1 MLLSCIKKASAAVM
15 LCACTAISAVAAD
28 LPVLKAGFIFTT
40 HHTPFLV
47 ACSKGEGLKDM
58 GVWLKELEPR
68 VAYELM
74 KGDKPVAL
82 LDLVVCKNGAESATL
97 IAQKHMDIGLGSVT
111 AIMAGV
117 DKGIDM
123 KIICPLQTEGMGL
136 IAPKGSDVKTVED
149 FIGLVQKSEDPIV
162 VGFHSPTSA
171 PKIVFEAAMVNLGFK
186 VSLDPADRSA
196 DILLSDLKETSNLLA
211 ALTAKQVDAV
221 VGPSPFPEIAVTK
234 GAGQLLCSLRD
245 LPPAGKWKDFPCCV
259 AVASKEIMEEQPEA
273 VQAYVD
279 LIAHANQ
286 WSNDRHEEAGAIAA
300 EWLGLPA
307 EAGRMSNLIFLND
320 FSDSWLAG
328 ADRYLNML
336 NDMNK
341 LNGSVKGKSIEECK
355 DLLIDDSWLKNAA
368 K

>member
-1 MLLSCIKKASAAVM
+1 MSLSWIKKASLATL
-15 LCACTAISAVAAD
+15 LCAATAVSAFAAD
-28 LPVLKAGFIFTT
+28 LPVLKTGFIFTT

-47 ACSKGEGLKDM
+47 ACSQGENLKEM
-58 GVWLKELEPR
+58 GVWLKEVEPR

-74 KGDKPVAL
+74 KGDKAVAL

-97 IAQKHMDIGLGSVT
+97 IAQKHMDLGLGSVT

-136 IAPKGSDVKTVED
+136 IAPKGSDVKTIDD
-149 FIGLVQKSEDPIV
+149 FVALVKKSQDPVI

-171 PKIVFEAAMVNLGFK
+171 PKIVFEAAMRNLGFK
-186 VSLDPADRSA
+186 VSLDPADRTA

-245 LPPAGKWKDFPCCV
+245 LPPVGKWQDFPCCV
-259 AVASKEIMEEQPEA
+259 AVASAEVMADQPQA

-279 LIAHANQ
+279 LLVGANQ
-286 WSNDRHEEAGAIAA
+286 WSNDHRQEAGAIAA

-320 FSDSWLAG
+320 FNKGWLAG
-328 ADRYLNML
+328 ADRYLKML

-341 LNGSVKGKSIEECK
+341 LNGSIKGKTIDECR
-355 DLLIDDSWLKNAA
+355 DLLIDDSWLKAA
-368 K
+368 NK